1 MYIHLYDRN
10 QDGREAN
17 IYLEGRSFTSG
28 PLEKNGN
35 WIKLFV
41 MREDSNDGVLELKL
55 EASKG
60 SNVMIDELIFVEQ
73 LQVML
78 N

>member
-1 MYIHLYDRN
+1 MEERPISILREDHLPAAHLKKM
-10 QDGREAN
+10 GT
-17 IYLEGRSFTSG
+17 GS
-28 PLEKNGN
+28 
-35 WIKLFV
+35 KLFV